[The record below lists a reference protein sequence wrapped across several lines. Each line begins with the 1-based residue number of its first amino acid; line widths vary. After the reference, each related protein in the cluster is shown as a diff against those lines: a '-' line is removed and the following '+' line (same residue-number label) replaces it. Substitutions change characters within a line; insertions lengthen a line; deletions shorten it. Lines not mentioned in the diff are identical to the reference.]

1 VREETEG
8 RRGVAREEER
18 RTTGRKEQKG
28 VSREEE
34 LVRKMEECGLG
45 PMGAVRRLEVRGG
58 RALFTPQPERREPV
72 PMGRGRRYD
81 SPLLEAHR
89 FPRPQVQQGK
99 VREFSSPRS
108 ERGVAGSS
116 NRGPEH
122 PVGSGGPGAGLGW
135 SPARSQPGARH
146 SPFPR
151 SSLASS
157 PNISPF
163 PRAPQPPLT
172 SPPYAPASPRSPPY
186 TPASPPYTPAGLRS
200 PPYSAGDEVVYAR
213 PGPGLGARSL
223 TQGELRR
230 ATLDGER
237 VADPDRII
245 KKGLLWVQHDKLFSR
260 WKERF
265 VILTADYI
273 QIFKKA
279 SSRISEMGAFQYK
292 VRISEVST
300 VRLEDR
306 KGYLTLAVT
315 SKQGRMLLRRTEGIS
330 EWGRVV
336 EQAVAASRGRQ
347 ESLTMAST
355 DQFWRRKQK
364 SEVEEH
370 SIQQWLQARDR
381 IGQQYS
387 YQTPPGSTRPR
398 RGQQLPRP
406 LPSPSPALPPS
417 SSSSPGIPISSHY
430 FSPTSPPT
438 SQYKTEEDSGFES
451 LVTTNSD
458 SGSSSSHQV
467 PLSPGRSPRP
477 NLVSPRD
484 FRGGPLPTYQNL
496 RGPAPQSS
504 VWATRPQ

>member
-1 VREETEG
+1 
-8 RRGVAREEER
+8 
-18 RTTGRKEQKG
+18 
-28 VSREEE
+28 
-34 LVRKMEECGLG
+34 MEEVTIGQ
-45 PMGAVRRLEVRGG
+45 VRRIEVRGS

-89 FPRPQVQQGK
+89 FPRPQVQQQTK
-99 VREFSSPRS
+99 IREFSSPRS
-108 ERGVAGSS
+108 ERGVGLSRERGLGTTSRGSEHQLS
-116 NRGPEH
+116 NG
-122 PVGSGGPGAGLGW
+122 GLGW
-135 SPARSQPGARH
+135 SPARSQPARH

-157 PNISPF
+157 PHSSPF
-163 PRAPQPPLT
+163 PRAPHPPLT

-186 TPASPPYTPAGLRS
+186 TPASPPYTPAALRS

-230 ATLDGER
+230 ATLDGECGGGGDR
-237 VADPDRII
+237 DPDRIL

-265 VILTADYI
+265 VILTSDYL

-292 VRISEVST
+292 VRIGEVST

-330 EWGRVV
+330 EWGRIV
-336 EQAVAASRGRQ
+336 EQAVAACRGRQ

-370 SIQQWLQARDR
+370 SIQQWLEARDR

-387 YQTPPGSTRPR
+387 YQTPPSNRPR
-398 RGQQLPRP
+398 RNQQLPRP

-417 SSSSPGIPISSHY
+417 SSSSPGIPMSSHY
-430 FSPTSPPT
+430 FSSTSPHNG
-438 SQYKTEEDSGFES
+438 SQYKTGEEDSGFES

-477 NLVSPRD
+477 NLVSPREY
-484 FRGGPLPTYQNL
+484 RGGQGPLPTFQGQGQGPLPTYQNL
-496 RGPAPQSS
+496 RGSGPTSL
-504 VWATRPQ
+504 WAVRPQ